1 VNLSL
6 AADDAMELGQLLQF
20 LDNWLAT
27 DHGPVNESLTRF
39 GRRSQRIQ
47 PRASL
52 MPPTR
57 VIQVPSRSTS
67 APREVC
73 VPSQGSQ

>member
-1 VNLSL
+1 MW
-6 AADDAMELGQLLQF
+6 MEGQAPTCL
-20 LDNWLAT
+20 
-27 DHGPVNESLTRF
+27 
-39 GRRSQRIQ
+39 RIQ

-57 VIQVPSRSTS
+57 EIQVPSRSMS

-73 VPSQGSQ
+73 VPS